1 MAIEIRVPSD
11 EQWPELAR
19 ADARGFGTQYSDEQM
34 AERRP
39 LIDLERFRVA
49 MDGGRI
55 VGVVGSFAFDMT
67 VPGGATVP
75 MGGTTW
81 VAVSATH
88 RRQGVLTAL
97 LDAVHR
103 DIDDRGEPVA
113 ALFASE
119 GGIYGRFGYGVAT
132 FGRTVVIDR
141 NAARL
146 RPGLVPDASAVRYA
160 DHDEAEALLPPLW
173 DRARRLRAGQTD
185 RSAAWHRFTG
195 TGGRR
200 PAGEQSPAFYLVH
213 ADGYAVYRVEHH
225 WGPIPGHR
233 LHVTEFVAATPQAHL
248 DLWHV
253 LLGVGLVAAIESRV
267 VPVDDPL
274 GQLVTNPRAVQTSS
288 LEDALWV
295 NVRDVGVL
303 MGARAYGSD
312 DRLVLEVE
320 GQRWAIEAQGSQ
332 AECRRVRTRPDLV
345 IDRAALGSLSLGGVR
360 PSELAAGR
368 RAEARSPEVLRRADA
383 LFVVAPAPFCGTF
396 F

>member
-1 MAIEIRVPSD
+1 MAIEIRVPTD

-39 LIDLERFRVA
+39 IIDLERFRVA

-55 VGVVGSFAFDMT
+55 VGVAGSFAFDMT

-88 RRQGVLTAL
+88 RRQGVLTAM

-119 GGIYGRFGYGVAT
+119 GGIYRRFGYGVAT
-132 FGRTVVIDR
+132 LNRTVVIDR

-146 RPGLVPDASAVRYA
+146 RPDLTPDPTAVRYA
-160 DHDEAEALLPPLW
+160 DHDEVDDLLPALW
-173 DRARRLRAGQTD
+173 DRARRQRAGQTD
-185 RSAAWHRFTG
+185 RSDAWHRFMS

-200 PAGEQSPAFYLVH
+200 AAGDQSAAFYLVH
-213 ADGYAVYRVEHH
+213 GDGYAVYRIEHH
-225 WGPIPGHR
+225 WGPIPAHK
-233 LHVTEFVAATPQAHL
+233 LHLTEFVAATPQAHL
-248 DLWHV
+248 DLWHT
-253 LLGVGLVAAIESRV
+253 LLGVDLVGAIESRV
-267 VPVDDPL
+267 LPVDDPL
-274 GQLVTNPRAVQTSS
+274 PHLLTNPRAVQTTV
-288 LEDALWV
+288 LEDSLWV
-295 NVRDVGVL
+295 NVREPGVL
-303 MGARAYGSD
+303 FGARAYGTD
-312 DRLVLEVE
+312 DRLVVEVDGE
-320 GQRWAIEAQGSQ
+320 RWAIEAQG
-332 AECRRVRTRPDLV
+332 AEVECRRVRSRPDLV
-345 IDRAALGSLSLGGVR
+345 MDRAALGSLSLGGVSA
-360 PSELAAGR
+360 SELAAGR
-368 RAEARSPEVLRRADA
+368 RIDERTRGALRRADA
-383 LFVVAPAPFCGTF
+383 FFVLAPAPYCGTF

>member
-1 MAIEIRVPSD
+1 MAIEIRVPVE
-11 EQWPELAR
+11 EQWTELVQ
-19 ADARGFGTQYSDEQM
+19 ADARGFGMQYSDEQM

-49 MDGGRI
+49 MDADRI

-88 RRQGVLTAL
+88 RRRGVLTAL
-97 LDAVHR
+97 LEAVHR

-119 GGIYGRFGYGVAT
+119 GGIYRRFGYGVAT
-132 FGRTVVIDR
+132 VNRTVVIDR

-146 RPGLVPDASAVRYA
+146 RPDLTPDPTAVRYA
-160 DHDEAEALLPPLW
+160 DHDEVDDLLPALW
-173 DRARRLRAGQTD
+173 DRARRQRAGQTD
-185 RSAAWHRFTG
+185 RSDAWHRFMG

-200 PAGEQSPAFYLVH
+200 AAGDQSAAFYLVH
-213 ADGYAVYRVEHH
+213 GDGYAVYRVEHH
-225 WGPIPGHR
+225 WGPIPAHR
-233 LHVTEFVAATPQAHL
+233 LHVSEFVAVTPQAHL
-248 DLWHV
+248 DLWHA
-253 LLGVGLVAAIESRV
+253 LLGVDLVGAIESRV
-267 VPVDDPL
+267 IPVDDPL
-274 GQLVTNPRAVQTSS
+274 PHLLTNPRAVQTTS

-303 MGARAYGSD
+303 MGARVYGTD
-312 DRLVLEVE
+312 DRLVVEVDGE
-320 GQRWAIEAQGSQ
+320 RWAIEAAAGEAS
-332 AECRRVRTRPDLV
+332 CKRVRSRPDLV
-345 IDRAALGSLSLGGVR
+345 IDGAALGSLSLGGVR

-383 LFVVAPAPFCGTF
+383 FFVVAPAPFCGTF